1 MADIRTIEIYEDNA
15 GGIHAAIFDADGNGI
30 AYVFNLEYC
39 GKKGYLRRY
48 LRDVALGYEDIDGD
62 TEEIDAG
69 DGKVFTVPEIIDD
82 MRNEPETLLIAEVC
96 MPAKSLTVY
105 YHALGGN
112 GEDAFGDEDD
122 G

>member
-1 MADIRTIEIYEDNA
+1 MADISTIKVYEDNA
-15 GGIHAAIFDADGNGI
+15 GSIHAAIFDADGNGI

-48 LRDVALGYEDIDGD
+48 LRDVIRGDEDIDGD

-69 DGKVFTVPEIIDD
+69 GGKVFTLSEIIDD
-82 MRNEPETLLIAEVC
+82 MNAPETQLIAEVD
-96 MPAKSLTVY
+96 MSAKSLTVY
-105 YHALGGN
+105 YNALGSN

-122 G
+122 D